1 MYTLIYVKGGVGKTR
16 PTRPLRPDGYL
27 RNQPLDTT
35 THCGNIQP
43 QRLGS
48 LPNAEL
54 NPLLPRLIFP
64 VQVNEVHAMTNQIAA
79 LKLLSQKKRTSHVL
93 HLILSIL
100 SVGFWVPVWLL
111 VALSNSIENARIDR
125 RIEKLT

>member
-1 MYTLIYVKGGVGKTR
+1 M
-16 PTRPLRPDGYL
+16 GYC
-27 RNQPLDTT
+27 NQPLDTRR
-35 THCGNIQP
+35 HCGNIQS

-48 LPNAEL
+48 LPNVEL

>member
-1 MYTLIYVKGGVGKTR
+1 MIKSPFDSV
-16 PTRPLRPDGYL
+16 D
-27 RNQPLDTT
+27 
-35 THCGNIQP
+35 HCGNIHTAARVAP
-43 QRLGS
+43 ERRIEPATAA
-48 LPNAEL
+48 PNS
-54 NPLLPRLIFP
+54 P

-100 SVGFWVPVWLL
+100 SVGFWIPVWLL

-125 RIEKLT
+125 KVAKL